1 MSSYRSARAVSKRAS
16 GRPRAAPA
24 RASSQPGL
32 EALTVA
38 VLSLAAT
45 AIALYDLL
53 LLALNAR

>member
-1 MSSYRSARAVSKRAS
+1 MSSYRSARAVSKQASTRRRAA
-16 GRPRAAPA
+16 PRAA
-24 RASSQPGL
+24 SSQSGL

-45 AIALYDLL
+45 AIAFYDLL